1 MTDVPLPECLPKP
14 EVPKATEPKAP
25 APAPQ
30 FQQVPPPN
38 YYQFPPQCYYP
49 PQGFPNYPP
58 PQPMP
63 YFPNPWMFQ
72 QAPPQQFQSQQ
83 APPQQAPSQQAPSQ
97 QAPPQQAPPQQFQ
110 FQSQSKR
117 DQDFEE
123 GLNRLRKEYATAPME
138 DDRLSVSSLKST
150 DSTRTTDSVRDR
162 EDYLK
167 QSERL
172 FILQSFT
179 VGALKNMR
187 NYEGQTP
194 AGDRKTDVLARA
206 VQLVKTKT
214 EIVDFILAAC
224 PYK

>member
-1 MTDVPLPECLPKP
+1 MSHVPPTESIPKP
-14 EVPKATEPKAP
+14 EEPKAAEP
-25 APAPQ
+25 QQSPQQPQ
-30 FQQVPPPN
+30 FQQVPPI
-38 YYQFPPQCYYP
+38 YYQFPPQGYYP
-49 PQGFPNYPP
+49 PQGFPNYP

-72 QAPPQQFQSQQ
+72 QAPPQQFQ
-83 APPQQAPSQQAPSQ
+83 
-97 QAPPQQAPPQQFQ
+97 

-117 DQDFEE
+117 DQEFEE
-123 GLNRLRKEYATAPME
+123 GLNRLRKDYATAPME

-194 AGDRKTDVLARA
+194 AGDRKTDILTRA

>member
-14 EVPKATEPKAP
+14 EEPKAAEP
-25 APAPQ
+25 QQSPQQPQ

-38 YYQFPPQCYYP
+38 YYQFPPQGYYQFP
-49 PQGFPNYPP
+49 LQGFPNYPP

-72 QAPPQQFQSQQ
+72 QAPPQ
-83 APPQQAPSQQAPSQ
+83 
-97 QAPPQQAPPQQFQ
+97 

-117 DQDFEE
+117 DQEFEE

-150 DSTRTTDSVRDR
+150 NSTRTTDSVRDR

-172 FILQSFT
+172 FILQPFT

>member
-1 MTDVPLPECLPKP
+1 MSDVPPTESIPKP
-14 EVPKATEPKAP
+14 EEPKAP

-38 YYQFPPQCYYP
+38 YYQFPSQGYYQFPPQGYYP

-63 YFPNPWMFQ
+63 YFPNPWMF
-72 QAPPQQFQSQQ
+72 
-83 APPQQAPSQQAPSQ
+83 
-97 QAPPQQAPPQQFQ
+97 QQAPPQQFQ

-162 EDYLK
+162 EDYLSSLRDSSSYNHLQLELSRTCAITKVRHQLETAK
-167 QSERL
+167 Q
-172 FILQSFT
+172 
-179 VGALKNMR
+179 N
-187 NYEGQTP
+187 
-194 AGDRKTDVLARA
+194 VLARA

-214 EIVDFILAAC
+214 EVVDFILAAC
-224 PYK
+224 PTS

>member
-14 EVPKATEPKAP
+14 EEPKAAEP
-25 APAPQ
+25 QQSPQQPQ
-30 FQQVPPPN
+30 FQQVPPN
-38 YYQFPPQCYYP
+38 YYQFPPQGYYP

-58 PQPMP
+58 QPMP
-63 YFPNPWMFQ
+63 YFPNPWLFQ
-72 QAPPQQFQSQQ
+72 QAPPQQFKS
-83 APPQQAPSQQAPSQ
+83 
-97 QAPPQQAPPQQFQ
+97 
-110 FQSQSKR
+110 QSQSKR
-117 DQDFEE
+117 DQEFEE
-123 GLNRLRKEYATAPME
+123 GLNRLRKDYATAPME
-138 DDRLSVSSLKST
+138 DDRLSVSSLRST
-150 DSTRTTDSVRDR
+150 NSTRTTDSVRDR

-172 FILQSFT
+172 FILQPFT

-194 AGDRKTDVLARA
+194 AGDRKTDVLTRA

>member
-1 MTDVPLPECLPKP
+1 MSHVPPTESIPKP
-14 EVPKATEPKAP
+14 EEPKAAEP
-25 APAPQ
+25 QQSPQQPQ
-30 FQQVPPPN
+30 FQQVPPI
-38 YYQFPPQCYYP
+38 YYQFPPQDYYP
-49 PQGFPNYPP
+49 PQGFPNYP

-72 QAPPQQFQSQQ
+72 QAPPQQFQSQ
-83 APPQQAPSQQAPSQ
+83 SK
-97 QAPPQQAPPQQFQ
+97 
-110 FQSQSKR
+110 SKR
-117 DQDFEE
+117 DQEFEE
-123 GLNRLRKEYATAPME
+123 GLNRLRKDYATAPME

-172 FILQSFT
+172 FILQSFA

>member
-1 MTDVPLPECLPKP
+1 MSDVPPTQSIPKP
-14 EVPKATEPKAP
+14 EEPKAAEP
-25 APAPQ
+25 QQSPQQPQ
-30 FQQVPPPN
+30 FQQVPPI
-38 YYQFPPQCYYP
+38 YYQFPPQGYYP
-49 PQGFPNYPP
+49 PQGFPNYP

-72 QAPPQQFQSQQ
+72 QAPPQQFQSQ
-83 APPQQAPSQQAPSQ
+83 SK
-97 QAPPQQAPPQQFQ
+97 
-110 FQSQSKR
+110 SKR
-117 DQDFEE
+117 DQEFEE
-123 GLNRLRKEYATAPME
+123 GLNRLRKDYATAPME

>member
-14 EVPKATEPKAP
+14 EEPKAAEP
-25 APAPQ
+25 QQSPQQPQ
-30 FQQVPPPN
+30 FQQVPPN
-38 YYQFPPQCYYP
+38 YYQFPPQGYYP
-49 PQGFPNYPP
+49 PQGFPNYP

-63 YFPNPWMFQ
+63 YFPNPWMFSKTL
-72 QAPPQQFQSQQ
+72 P
-83 APPQQAPSQQAPSQ
+83 
-97 QAPPQQAPPQQFQ
+97 Q

-172 FILQSFT
+172 FILQPFT

>member
-14 EVPKATEPKAP
+14 EEPKAAEP
-25 APAPQ
+25 QQSPQQPQ

-38 YYQFPPQCYYP
+38 YYQFPSQGYYQFPPQGYYP
-49 PQGFPNYPP
+49 PQGFPNYP

-72 QAPPQQFQSQQ
+72 QAPPQQFQSQ
-83 APPQQAPSQQAPSQ
+83 SQERP
-97 QAPPQQAPPQQFQ
+97 
-110 FQSQSKR
+110 
-117 DQDFEE
+117 
-123 GLNRLRKEYATAPME
+123 RLRRRSEPLTQRVCYSPME

-214 EIVDFILAAC
+214 EVVDFILAAC

>member
-14 EVPKATEPKAP
+14 EVPKAAEPKAP

-72 QAPPQQFQSQQ
+72 QAPPQQ
-83 APPQQAPSQQAPSQ
+83 APPQ

-172 FILQSFT
+172 FILQPFT

>member
-1 MTDVPLPECLPKP
+1 MSDVPPTQSIPKP
-14 EVPKATEPKAP
+14 EEPKAAEP
-25 APAPQ
+25 QQSPQQPQ
-30 FQQVPPPN
+30 FQQVPPN
-38 YYQFPPQCYYP
+38 YYQFPPQGYYL
-49 PQGFPNYPP
+49 PQGFPNYP

-72 QAPPQQFQSQQ
+72 QAPPQQFQSQ
-83 APPQQAPSQQAPSQ
+83 SK
-97 QAPPQQAPPQQFQ
+97 
-110 FQSQSKR
+110 SKR

-138 DDRLSVSSLKST
+138 DDRLSVSSLRST
-150 DSTRTTDSVRDR
+150 NSTRTTDSVRDR

>member
-1 MTDVPLPECLPKP
+1 MTDVPLPERLPKP
-14 EVPKATEPKAP
+14 EEPKAAEP
-25 APAPQ
+25 QQSPQQPQ

-38 YYQFPPQCYYP
+38 YYQFPPQGYYP
-49 PQGFPNYPP
+49 PQGFPNYP

-72 QAPPQQFQSQQ
+72 QAPPQQFQSQ
-83 APPQQAPSQQAPSQ
+83 SK
-97 QAPPQQAPPQQFQ
+97 
-110 FQSQSKR
+110 SKR
-117 DQDFEE
+117 DQEFEE
-123 GLNRLRKEYATAPME
+123 GLNRLRKDYATAPME

>member
-14 EVPKATEPKAP
+14 EVPKAAEPKAP

-63 YFPNPWMFQ
+63 YFPNPWMF
-72 QAPPQQFQSQQ
+72 
-83 APPQQAPSQQAPSQ
+83 Q

-172 FILQSFT
+172 FILQPFT

>member
-1 MTDVPLPECLPKP
+1 NHNSLLSNLSSSKYLRFTTNFHLNVTTTHKASRTTLLLSLCLLPQPLDVMQN
-14 EVPKATEPKAP
+14 P
-25 APAPQ
+25 AP
-30 FQQVPPPN
+30 
-38 YYQFPPQCYYP
+38 
-49 PQGFPNYPP
+49 
-58 PQPMP
+58 
-63 YFPNPWMFQ
+63 
-72 QAPPQQFQSQQ
+72 
-83 APPQQAPSQQAPSQ
+83 
-97 QAPPQQAPPQQFQ
+97 Q

-117 DQDFEE
+117 DQEFEE

-172 FILQSFT
+172 FILQPFT

>member
-1 MTDVPLPECLPKP
+1 MSHVPPTESIPKP
-14 EVPKATEPKAP
+14 EEPKAAEP
-25 APAPQ
+25 QQSPQQPQ
-30 FQQVPPPN
+30 FQQVPPI
-38 YYQFPPQCYYP
+38 YYQFPPQGYYP
-49 PQGFPNYPP
+49 PQGFPNYP

-72 QAPPQQFQSQQ
+72 QAPPQQFQ
-83 APPQQAPSQQAPSQ
+83 
-97 QAPPQQAPPQQFQ
+97 

-117 DQDFEE
+117 DQEFEE

>member
-14 EVPKATEPKAP
+14 EEPKAAEP
-25 APAPQ
+25 QQSPQQPQ
-30 FQQVPPPN
+30 FQQVPPN
-38 YYQFPPQCYYP
+38 YYQFPPQGYYP

-58 PQPMP
+58 QPMP
-63 YFPNPWMFQ
+63 YFPNPWLF
-72 QAPPQQFQSQQ
+72 
-83 APPQQAPSQQAPSQ
+83 
-97 QAPPQQAPPQQFQ
+97 QQAPPQQFQ

-172 FILQSFT
+172 FILQPFT

>member
-1 MTDVPLPECLPKP
+1 MSDVPPTEPISQPE
-14 EVPKATEPKAP
+14 EPKAAEP
-25 APAPQ
+25 QQSPQQPQ
-30 FQQVPPPN
+30 FQQVPPI

-72 QAPPQQFQSQQ
+72 QAPPQQFQ
-83 APPQQAPSQQAPSQ
+83 
-97 QAPPQQAPPQQFQ
+97 

-117 DQDFEE
+117 DQEFEE
-123 GLNRLRKEYATAPME
+123 GLNRLRKDYATAPME

-172 FILQSFT
+172 FILQPFT

>member
-1 MTDVPLPECLPKP
+1 MSDVPPTQSIPKP
-14 EVPKATEPKAP
+14 EEPKEP
-25 APAPQ
+25 QQSPQQPQ
-30 FQQVPPPN
+30 FQQVPPI
-38 YYQFPPQCYYP
+38 YYQFPPQGYYP
-49 PQGFPNYPP
+49 PQGFPNYP

-72 QAPPQQFQSQQ
+72 QAPPQQFQSQ
-83 APPQQAPSQQAPSQ
+83 SK
-97 QAPPQQAPPQQFQ
+97 
-110 FQSQSKR
+110 SKR
-117 DQDFEE
+117 DQEFEE
-123 GLNRLRKEYATAPME
+123 GLNRLRKDYATAPME
-138 DDRLSVSSLKST
+138 DDRLSVSSLRST
-150 DSTRTTDSVRDR
+150 NSTRTTDSVRDR

>member
-1 MTDVPLPECLPKP
+1 MSDVPPTESIPKP
-14 EVPKATEPKAP
+14 EEPKEP
-25 APAPQ
+25 QQSPQQPQ

-38 YYQFPPQCYYP
+38 YYQFPSQGYYQFPPQGYYP
-49 PQGFPNYPP
+49 PQGFPNYP

-72 QAPPQQFQSQQ
+72 QAPPQQFQSQ
-83 APPQQAPSQQAPSQ
+83 
-97 QAPPQQAPPQQFQ
+97 
-110 FQSQSKR
+110 SKR
-117 DQDFEE
+117 DQEFEE

>member
-1 MTDVPLPECLPKP
+1 MSDVHQPSPFPNQRNLKHQPLHLSNLSSSKSLHQITTNFHLKVTTNFHYKASRTTLLSLCLTSQPLDVPASSTPAIPISIQERPR
-14 EVPKATEPKAP
+14 VRRRSEPFT
-25 APAPQ
+25 Q
-30 FQQVPPPN
+30 
-38 YYQFPPQCYYP
+38 
-49 PQGFPNYPP
+49 
-58 PQPMP
+58 
-63 YFPNPWMFQ
+63 
-72 QAPPQQFQSQQ
+72 
-83 APPQQAPSQQAPSQ
+83 
-97 QAPPQQAPPQQFQ
+97 
-110 FQSQSKR
+110 
-117 DQDFEE
+117 
-123 GLNRLRKEYATAPME
+123 RLCHSPME

>member
-1 MTDVPLPECLPKP
+1 MTDVPLPEPFQSQKNRKLQNRKLQNHNSLLSNLSSSKYLDLLPIS
-14 EVPKATEPKAP
+14 
-25 APAPQ
+25 PQ
-30 FQQVPPPN
+30 G
-38 YYQFPPQCYYP
+38 YYP

-58 PQPMP
+58 SAYALLPQPLDVP
-63 YFPNPWMFQ
+63 ASSTPAIPI
-72 QAPPQQFQSQQ
+72 SI
-83 APPQQAPSQQAPSQ
+83 SI
-97 QAPPQQAPPQQFQ
+97 
-110 FQSQSKR
+110 
-117 DQDFEE
+117 EE
-123 GLNRLRKEYATAPME
+123 RPRLRRRSEPLRKEYATAPME
-138 DDRLSVSSLKST
+138 EDRLSVSSLKST
-150 DSTRTTDSVRDR
+150 NSTRTTDSVRDR
-162 EDYLK
+162 DDYLK

-172 FILQSFT
+172 FILQPFT

>member
-14 EVPKATEPKAP
+14 EEPKAAEP
-25 APAPQ
+25 QQSPQQPQ
-30 FQQVPPPN
+30 FQQVPPN
-38 YYQFPPQCYYP
+38 YYQFPPQGYYP

-58 PQPMP
+58 QPMP
-63 YFPNPWMFQ
+63 YFPNPWLF
-72 QAPPQQFQSQQ
+72 
-83 APPQQAPSQQAPSQ
+83 
-97 QAPPQQAPPQQFQ
+97 QQAPPQQFQ

-172 FILQSFT
+172 FILQPFT

-194 AGDRKTDVLARA
+194 AGDRKTGVLARA

>member
-1 MTDVPLPECLPKP
+1 MSDVPPTESIPKP
-14 EVPKATEPKAP
+14 EEPKEP
-25 APAPQ
+25 QQSPQQPQ

-38 YYQFPPQCYYP
+38 YYQFPSQGYYQFPPQGYYP
-49 PQGFPNYPP
+49 PQGFPNYP

-72 QAPPQQFQSQQ
+72 QAPPQQFQSQ
-83 APPQQAPSQQAPSQ
+83 
-97 QAPPQQAPPQQFQ
+97 
-110 FQSQSKR
+110 SQSKR
-117 DQDFEE
+117 AQEFEE
-123 GLNRLRKEYATAPME
+123 GLNRLRKDYATAPME
-138 DDRLSVSSLKST
+138 DDRLSVSSLRST
-150 DSTRTTDSVRDR
+150 NSTRTTDSVRDR
-162 EDYLK
+162 DDYLK

-179 VGALKNMR
+179 VGALKNMH

>member
-1 MTDVPLPECLPKP
+1 MSDVPPTEPIPKP
-14 EVPKATEPKAP
+14 EEPT

-30 FQQVPPPN
+30 QSPQQVPPPN
-38 YYQFPPQCYYP
+38 YYQFPPQGYYP

-63 YFPNPWMFQ
+63 YFPNPWL
-72 QAPPQQFQSQQ
+72 FQS
-83 APPQQAPSQQAPSQ
+83 
-97 QAPPQQAPPQQFQ
+97 
-110 FQSQSKR
+110 QSQSKR

>member
-14 EVPKATEPKAP
+14 EEPKAAEP
-25 APAPQ
+25 QQSPQQPQ
-30 FQQVPPPN
+30 FQQVPPN
-38 YYQFPPQCYYP
+38 YYQFPPQGYYP

-58 PQPMP
+58 QPLP
-63 YFPNPWMFQ
+63 YFPNPWLF
-72 QAPPQQFQSQQ
+72 
-83 APPQQAPSQQAPSQ
+83 
-97 QAPPQQAPPQQFQ
+97 QQAPPQQFQ

-172 FILQSFT
+172 FILQPFT

>member
-14 EVPKATEPKAP
+14 EEPKAEEP
-25 APAPQ
+25 QQSPQQPQ

-38 YYQFPPQCYYP
+38 YYQFPPQGYYP

-72 QAPPQQFQSQQ
+72 QAPPQQFQSQ
-83 APPQQAPSQQAPSQ
+83 
-97 QAPPQQAPPQQFQ
+97 
-110 FQSQSKR
+110 SKR
-117 DQDFEE
+117 DQEFEE

-138 DDRLSVSSLKST
+138 EDRLSLSSLKST

-172 FILQSFT
+172 FILQPFT

-194 AGDRKTDVLARA
+194 AGDRKTDVLTRA

>member
-1 MTDVPLPECLPKP
+1 MTDVPPTESIPKP
-14 EVPKATEPKAP
+14 AEPKAAELQQQP
-25 APAPQ
+25 QQPQ
-30 FQQVPPPN
+30 FQQVPSPN
-38 YYQFPPQCYYP
+38 YYQFPPQGYYP
-49 PQGFPNYPP
+49 PQGFPNYP

-72 QAPPQQFQSQQ
+72 QAPPQQFQSQ
-83 APPQQAPSQQAPSQ
+83 SK
-97 QAPPQQAPPQQFQ
+97 
-110 FQSQSKR
+110 SKR
-117 DQDFEE
+117 DQEFEE
-123 GLNRLRKEYATAPME
+123 GLNRLRKDYATAPME

-150 DSTRTTDSVRDR
+150 DSTRTTDSVKDRD
-162 EDYLK
+162 DYLK

-172 FILQSFT
+172 FILQPFT

>member
-1 MTDVPLPECLPKP
+1 MSDVPPTESIPKP
-14 EVPKATEPKAP
+14 EEPKAP

-30 FQQVPPPN
+30 FQQVPPN
-38 YYQFPPQCYYP
+38 YYQFPPQGYYP
-49 PQGFPNYPP
+49 PQGFPELPSSAYALL
-58 PQPMP
+58 PQPLGC
-63 YFPNPWMFQ
+63 
-72 QAPPQQFQSQQ
+72 SSKLH
-83 APPQQAPSQQAPSQ
+83 PSNSK
-97 QAPPQQAPPQQFQ
+97 

-138 DDRLSVSSLKST
+138 DDRLSVSSLRST
-150 DSTRTTDSVRDR
+150 NSTRTTDSVRDR

-172 FILQSFT
+172 FILQPFT
-179 VGALKNMR
+179 AGALKNMR

-194 AGDRKTDVLARA
+194 AGDRKTDVLTRA

>member
-1 MTDVPLPECLPKP
+1 MSHVPPTESIPKP
-14 EVPKATEPKAP
+14 EEPKAAEP
-25 APAPQ
+25 QQSPQQPQ
-30 FQQVPPPN
+30 FQQVPPI
-38 YYQFPPQCYYP
+38 YYQFPPQGYYP
-49 PQGFPNYPP
+49 PQGFPNYP

-72 QAPPQQFQSQQ
+72 QAPPQQFQ
-83 APPQQAPSQQAPSQ
+83 
-97 QAPPQQAPPQQFQ
+97 

-117 DQDFEE
+117 DQEFEE
-123 GLNRLRKEYATAPME
+123 GLNRLRKDYATAPME